1 MRLLFILV
9 LSGLILSSCS
19 NSSSAFKEFIVGDW
33 QIENPTLQS
42 FIRFNNQ
49 GKVTFYFN
57 RFSYEKDSLAEY
69 GKWRFKEIKKGVGID
84 TFLVE
89 LEKKPSNT
97 LFKMLI
103 VNENKLKIIDDL
115 GNTLFTR
122 LEN

>member
-69 GKWRFKEIKKGVGID
+69 GKWRLKEIKKGVGID

-103 VNENKLKIIDDL
+103 VNENKLKIFDDL
-115 GNTLFTR
+115 GYTLFTR

>member
-1 MRLLFILV
+1 MRFLFILV
-9 LSGLILSSCS
+9 LSVLILSSCS

-69 GKWRFKEIKKGVGID
+69 GKWRLKEIKKGVGID

-97 LFKMLI
+97 IFKMVI
-103 VNENKLKIIDDL
+103 VNENKLKVIDDI
-115 GNTLFTR
+115 GYSRFTR

>member
-69 GKWRFKEIKKGVGID
+69 GKWRLKEIKKGVGID

-115 GNTLFTR
+115 GSTLFTR

>member
-1 MRLLFILV
+1 MRFLFILV
-9 LSGLILSSCS
+9 LSVLILSSCS

-57 RFSYEKDSLAEY
+57 RYSYEKDSLAEY
-69 GKWRFKEIKKGVGID
+69 GKWRLKEIKKGVGID

>member
-49 GKVTFYFN
+49 GNVTFYFN

-69 GKWRFKEIKKGVGID
+69 GKWRLKEIKKGVGID

-115 GNTLFTR
+115 GYTLFTR